1 MQIYYF
7 EKSFFLKKIF
17 LFVYLAYKK
26 SITSILLA
34 PSPPFKNIFSK
45 NQTILLFK
53 KSVII
58 AKNLKFSILEAYEM
72 VLRDFFIYLSENKLL
87 NSAAQKY
94 GLKMGAQSVVAGT
107 SLPEVVQSIKELNK
121 ANISCTVDN
130 LGEFVY
136 EKSEATAAK
145 NNILAVVQAIHDEQL
160 DAHIS
165 LKPSQLGLDIDYA
178 FCYENLKEIVALAHQ
193 YNIFVNF
200 DMENYE
206 RLHSSF
212 ELLEELHKEFDNVGT
227 VIQAYFFESEENIE
241 KYKNFRLRI
250 VKGAYKE
257 PENVAYQSKVD
268 IDRNYLK
275 LIEHHLLHGKF
286 TSIATHDHNVINHV
300 KQFVKQHNI
309 PNDKFEFQM
318 LYGFRKEMQLDL
330 AREGYNFC
338 TYLPFGNDWYG
349 YFMRRLAERPQNLTL
364 VTKQVFNKKT
374 NLAIGIGAA
383 AFALGRLSKKGK

>member
-1 MQIYYF
+1 
-7 EKSFFLKKIF
+7 
-17 LFVYLAYKK
+17 
-26 SITSILLA
+26 
-34 PSPPFKNIFSK
+34 
-45 NQTILLFK
+45 
-53 KSVII
+53 
-58 AKNLKFSILEAYEM
+58 M

-178 FCYENLKEIVALAHQ
+178 FCYENLKEIVELAHQ

-206 RLHSSF
+206 RLYSSF
-212 ELLEELHKEFDNVGT
+212 DLLEELHKEFDNVGT

-257 PENVAYQSKVD
+257 PENVAYQSKGD
-268 IDRNYLK
+268 IDHNYLK
-275 LIEHHLLHGKF
+275 LIEYHLLHGKF

-309 PNDKFEFQM
+309 SNDKFEFQM

-349 YFMRRLAERPQNLTL
+349 YFMRRLAERPQNVAL
-364 VTKQVFNKKT
+364 VTKQVFNKNT

-383 AFALGRLSKKGK
+383 AFALGRLSKKRK